1 MSYAARQVFNAVLK
15 KNFIIWI
22 SIKALCWL
30 EKIFGIDEGNLINR
44 LLLTGG
50 TGFFG
55 RALLRHFHEEARLS
69 TSRMPRDFNE
79 IIVVSRNPKSFADR
93 FPELAHAPWLRWVSA
108 DLCQRQSID
117 NLLTGETVNAI
128 LHAAGDST
136 DAATL
141 SDLEK
146 LDQIVEGTRNLLELS
161 IRLKARRFLLTSSG
175 GVYGPQPLEM
185 LQISESYCGLPDP
198 LKMSSTYGIG
208 KRMAEHISY
217 MYGET
222 HGIEIVIA
230 RCFSFVGLDLPLNA
244 HFAIGNFIR
253 DAIERPQVT
262 VNGNGSPIRSYMH
275 QSDLAHWLLTL
286 LQRGTSGNA
295 YNVGSD
301 EAISIA
307 DLAHLV
313 RDIVS
318 PEKQVHVKSQL
329 LADNIFR
336 NRYVPDISKAKMD
349 LGLEITVPLAKSIS
363 LSVSG

>member
-1 MSYAARQVFNAVLK
+1 MT
-15 KNFIIWI
+15 
-22 SIKALCWL
+22 
-30 EKIFGIDEGNLINR
+30 NR
-44 LLLTGG
+44 LLITGG

-55 RALLRHFHEEARLS
+55 RALLRHFHAEAMLS
-69 TSRMPRDFNE
+69 TLRRPLDFYE
-79 IIVVSRNPKSFADR
+79 IIVISRNPNSFADR
-93 FPELAHAPWLRWVSA
+93 FPELAHASWLRWLSA
-108 DLCQRQSID
+108 DLCQRQSLD
-117 NLLTGETVNAI
+117 KLLTGETVNDI

-136 DAATL
+136 DSAAL

-161 IRLKARRFLLTSSG
+161 VRLQARRFLLTSSG

-185 LQISESYCGLPDP
+185 QQIPENYCGLPDP

-208 KRMAEHISY
+208 KRMAEHISF
-217 MYGET
+217 MYGEA

-230 RCFSFVGLDLPLNA
+230 RCFAFVGLDLPLNA

-253 DAIERPQVT
+253 DAIERPEIT
-262 VNGNGSPIRSYMH
+262 VNGNGSPMRSYMH

-286 LQRGTSGNA
+286 LQKGASGNA
-295 YNVGSD
+295 YNLGSD

-307 DLAHLV
+307 DLARLV

-329 LADNIFR
+329 LADNVFR
-336 NRYVPDISKAKMD
+336 NRYIPDISKAKLD
-349 LGLEITVPLAKSIS
+349 LGLEITVPLAEAIR
-363 LSVSG
+363 LSVSR